1 MTETEIIHNAGTLS
15 MAGSETS
22 ATLLGGLFFHLLT
35 NRPILEKVTAEVLH
49 AFKSPKEMTL
59 AAETKLPY
67 LQACI
72 EEALRIYPPA
82 PLDLLRKTPPAG
94 AMIAGH
100 FVPGNVRVHYSFLYH
115 APLKIS

>member
-1 MTETEIIHNAGTLS
+1 

-35 NRPILEKVTAEVLH
+35 HRPILEKVTAEVLH

-100 FVPGNVRVHYSFLYH
+100 FVPGNVRVHYSSH
-115 APLKIS
+115 TTRR